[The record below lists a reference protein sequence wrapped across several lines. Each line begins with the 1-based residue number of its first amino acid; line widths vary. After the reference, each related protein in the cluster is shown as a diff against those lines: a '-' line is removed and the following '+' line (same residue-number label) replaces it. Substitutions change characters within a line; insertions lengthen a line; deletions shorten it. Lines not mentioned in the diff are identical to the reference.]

1 MGREMF
7 GAEWTGR
14 EPLTSLPH
22 RLPLQRPATP
32 SPPDLNRA
40 ELLLASVPGWKPQ
53 PTTIIGSATSVS
65 PRLIGPHSVQ
75 GISLRA
81 AKLSDDDWRLAIE
94 MSETVFADALRP
106 VQRFAQ
112 VQAEM
117 TRLAEKGVL
126 VFVSRPK
133 AGGAL
138 HKVERHLWNTEA
150 LWSRYRYGQFKPSD
164 PFSSGL
170 HTEGTHFLFASRE
183 SLQAWSKSRRTKV
196 PPEASA
202 NPVWTVSPYIEVMLE
217 VSRRLEITPDSQP
230 KKAVVELELQR
241 AWSGDSPLSQNLIR
255 AMATLIREPES
266 QAGRAAKPKG
276 NTPKA

>member
-7 GAEWTGR
+7 GVEWTGR

-22 RLPLQRPATP
+22 RLPVKRPATP
-32 SPPDLNRA
+32 SAPDLNRV
-40 ELLLASVPGWKPQ
+40 ELLLASVPGWKAQ
-53 PTTIIGSATSVS
+53 STTIIGSATSVS

-75 GISLRA
+75 GVSLRA
-81 AKLSDDDWRLAIE
+81 AKFSDEDWRLAIG
-94 MSETVFADALRP
+94 MSEKAYADALGP
-106 VQRFAQ
+106 VQRFGL

-117 TRLAEKGVL
+117 TRVAEKGVL

-138 HKVERHLWNTEA
+138 HKVERDLWNTEA

-164 PFSSGL
+164 PFSTGL
-170 HTEGTHFLFASRE
+170 HTEGTHFLFVSQE
-183 SLQAWSKSRRTKV
+183 SLQAWSKSRRTKA
-196 PPEASA
+196 PPEGSA
-202 NPVWTVSPYIEVMLE
+202 NPGTVSPYIAVMLE
-217 VSRRLEITPDSQP
+217 VSRRLEITPASQP

-241 AWSGDSPLSQNLIR
+241 AWQGDTPLSQNLIR
-255 AMATLIREPES
+255 AMATLIRDPES

-276 NTPKA
+276 DTPKA

>member
-22 RLPLQRPATP
+22 RLPLKRPATP
-32 SPPDLNRA
+32 SPPDLNRV
-40 ELLLASVPGWKPQ
+40 EILLASVPGWKPQ
-53 PTTIIGSATSVS
+53 PTTLIGSATSVS

-75 GISLRA
+75 GMSLRA
-81 AKLSDDDWRLAIE
+81 AKLSDEDWRLAIK
-94 MSETVFADALRP
+94 MSETAYADALGP
-106 VQRFAQ
+106 FQRFGL

-126 VFVSRPK
+126 VCVSRPK

-138 HKVERHLWNTEA
+138 HKVERDRWNTEA

-164 PFSSGL
+164 PFSTGL
-170 HTEGTHFLFASRE
+170 HTEGTHFLFVSRE
-183 SLQAWSKSRRTKV
+183 SLQASSKSRRTKA
-196 PPEASA
+196 PPEGSA
-202 NPVWTVSPYIEVMLE
+202 NAVWTVSPYIEVMLE

-241 AWSGDSPLSQNLIR
+241 AWQGDSPLSQNLIR

-266 QAGRAAKPKG
+266 QAGRAAIPKG
-276 NTPKA
+276 GTPKA